1 MHQSVPLRR
10 RLLKTM
16 LPRITGLIIT
26 ISIMLSL
33 VTFYFVK
40 QEVSQLQQQ
49 SVVGLKQDLSFI
61 VNDTLRQL
69 SDLAANDIIINS
81 LADETIRDT
90 YLPMFFRSLNLTQ
103 ARTVGFALY
112 DFNGKSIIQKNWNV
126 DIPSNLNTRWQ
137 QQTLG
142 ASHYFYSITQKGV
155 LFSVPVLRGG
165 VAEGALVMYVE
176 SLQALLEPYPR
187 LTNQVV
193 TDQNDLVLFSS
204 EPTIIPYGEL
214 LSDIDTSPYLL
225 EDIVWHNLHLYS
237 VKPIRAVYQN
247 VYWFVLVMLAMI
259 VGMIL
264 VNLHMIRNTGILAEN
279 TLSRLYQ
286 DIESRIKGN
295 DKPLACDVK
304 EEAQELVNIRRAF
317 EKLLWDLTE
326 MSLSNE
332 QFSNV
337 IDSMGDMLVV
347 VDTNNKVILSNR
359 RFDAFCNDQ
368 LGELDGT
375 IKHILTKLANKQVG
389 ELKHFSVKDGQERLI
404 RWVSTPLKDAN
415 HNIRG
420 AIFVGADITAQRS
433 LESHVQVLNHA
444 INEATVSIIIA
455 DIRQKGQPVIYVN
468 NAFCELTGYNKD
480 EIIGRNCRI
489 MQGEK
494 TSQEESAR
502 IRQAINNRQPIET
515 TLLNYRKNGSTFYNR
530 LILTP
535 VKINGEVTHYIG
547 FQQDVTQQRHTKHY
561 LQEAKQK
568 AEESARIKSGFLASM
583 SHEIRTPIHGIA
595 GVLQLLE
602 KSRLDDDQK
611 HYLSLA
617 RFSIQG
623 LLHIVND
630 ILDFSKIE
638 AGQLQIEEQPFDIL
652 ETLESLQSQYA
663 ILCQEKGLELYFHFD
678 LQGHI
683 VVLGDSIRFR
693 QILSNLLANAVKF
706 TEKGVIDVTTSIK
719 NTNSDSIRLVC
730 SVKDTGIGIA
740 DDKQEGIFDV
750 FTQEDLSTTRKFG
763 GTGLG
768 LSICKQLCELMGG
781 NIKVSSVKG
790 KGSTFTFEIQLKA
803 GDDSMLMST
812 RDISALKIS
821 KDKKRKILI
830 VEDNDINQII
840 VKQHLSH
847 HTTLSVK
854 SGIEALEALNKM
866 KVTFDIVLMDC
877 LMPDM
882 DGFETTRRI
891 RNGEAGER
899 YKQVPI
905 IALTANAMK
914 GDKEA
919 CQNAGMND
927 YLSKPFS
934 AHDLIEKVEY
944 WAEINS
950 QR

>member
-1 MHQSVPLRR
+1 
-10 RLLKTM
+10 M
-16 LPRITGLIIT
+16 LPRITGLIIA
-26 ISIMLSL
+26 ISAMLSL

-40 QEVSQLQQQ
+40 QEVNELQQQ
-49 SVVGLKQDLSFI
+49 SVIGLKQDLSFI

-81 LADETIRDT
+81 LVDHKIRDT

-103 ARTVGFALY
+103 ARSVGFALY
-112 DFNGKSIIQKNWNV
+112 DFNGNSIIQKNWNV

-193 TDQNDLVLFSS
+193 TDQNDRVLFSS
-204 EPTIIPYGEL
+204 EPSIIPHGKL
-214 LSDIDTSPYLL
+214 LSEIDTSSYIL
-225 EDIVWHNLHLYS
+225 EEIVWHNLNLYS
-237 VKPIRAVYQN
+237 VKPFHAIYQN
-247 VYWFVLVMLAMI
+247 VYWFVSIMFAMI
-259 VGMIL
+259 IGMIL
-264 VNLHMIRNTGILAEN
+264 VNLHMIRKTGILAEN

-286 DIESRIKGN
+286 DIENRIKGN
-295 DKPLACDVK
+295 SNHLSSNVT

-347 VDTNNKVILSNR
+347 VDTNNNVILSNR
-359 RFDAFCNDQ
+359 RFEAFCRDQ
-368 LGELDGT
+368 HGDLEGT
-375 IKHILTKLANKQVG
+375 IRYILNKLANKPVG
-389 ELKHFSVKDGQERLI
+389 ELKHFSVKDGQESVI
-404 RWVSTPLKDAN
+404 RWANTPLKDAN

-455 DIRQKGQPVIYVN
+455 DIRKEGQPVIYVN
-468 NAFCELTGYNKD
+468 QAFSDLTGYDKS
-480 EIIGRNCRI
+480 EITGRNCRI

-494 TSQEESAR
+494 TNSKDAAR
-502 IRQAINNRQPIET
+502 IRHAINNREPIEI
-515 TLLNYRKNGSTFYNR
+515 TLLNYRKDGSSFYNR

-547 FQQDVTQQRHTKHY
+547 FQQDVTQQRQAKHY
-561 LQEAKQK
+561 LEDAKQK
-568 AEESARIKSGFLASM
+568 AEESARMKSGFLASM

-602 KSRLDDDQK
+602 KSQLNDDQK

-617 RFSIQG
+617 KFSIKG

-652 ETLESLQSQYA
+652 ESLESLQSQYA

-683 VVLGDSIRFR
+683 VVLGDSVRFR

-719 NTNSDSIRLVC
+719 NTDSDVIRLVC

-740 DDKQEGIFDV
+740 DEKQEGIFDV

-768 LSICKQLCELMGG
+768 LSISKQLCELMGG
-781 NIKVSSVKG
+781 NIKVDSVKG
-790 KGSTFTFEIQLKA
+790 KGSIFTFEIQLKA
-803 GDDSMLMST
+803 GDENTLESPINKSSLG
-812 RDISALKIS
+812 IS
-821 KDKKRKILI
+821 KGKKRKVLI

-840 VKQHLSH
+840 VKQHLNH
-847 HTTLSVK
+847 HTMLSVK
-854 SGIEALEALNKM
+854 SGIEALEALTKM
-866 KVTFDIVLMDC
+866 KATFDIILMDC

-899 YKQVPI
+899 YKDIPI

-919 CQNAGMND
+919 CHNAGMND

-944 WAEINS
+944 WAETKD
-950 QR
+950 